1 MVMLEEGG
9 AQLPNNNQ
17 AKTPIQNIG
26 SEIFQIQFLNNDSL
40 VTSSNSK
47 SIKPLSIK
55 NSNRESKFKFN
66 FELKIEALESNKVIF
81 EQLIKKFGGYLSY
94 DKLNNNYIYSSG
106 SFGSARKIIKYFDTY
121 HLQSSK
127 HRDYLK

>member
-1 MVMLEEGG
+1 MPEEGG

-26 SEIFQIQFLNNDSL
+26 SDIFQIKFLNSDPL

-47 SIKPLSIK
+47 SIKPLSVK

-106 SFGSARKIIKYFDTY
+106 SFGSTRKIINYFDTY

-127 HRDYLK
+127 YRDYLK

>member
-1 MVMLEEGG
+1 MRGEGG
-9 AQLPNNNQ
+9 AQVLNNNQ
-17 AKTPIQNIG
+17 TKTPIQNIG
-26 SEIFQIQFLNNDSL
+26 SDIFQIKILNNDSL
-40 VTSSNSK
+40 VTSPNSK
-47 SIKPLSIK
+47 SIKPLSIN
-55 NSNRESKFKFN
+55 NSNRESKYKFNFN

-127 HRDYLK
+127 YRDYLK